1 MAKLYL
7 QSRSPLED
15 RLIYLTTLHT
25 STDFSLRKVIQLMQE
40 AIEDDMFKGCSNGM
54 TMTRESHS
62 NTVVRLNEETT
73 TPTD

>member
-1 MAKLYL
+1 
-7 QSRSPLED
+7 
-15 RLIYLTTLHT
+15 
-25 STDFSLRKVIQLMQE
+25 MQE